1 MFWRVAA
8 VPRTLVAPMY
18 EHVGPPG
25 DEARGARDL
34 LIELE
39 FRRGALRRGLREAL
53 RGAIQEGRLLAGT
66 RLPSSR
72 RLAADLGV
80 SRGVVAD
87 TYDQLVS
94 EGYLAARPR
103 TGTVVAPVA
112 GAAPPEPEA
121 PPPQWRFDLVGT
133 TPEVA
138 LFPRRA
144 WIRAMEAALRSAPDG
159 ALSYTE
165 WRGRIELRQALGAY
179 LARVR
184 GVRVDPGRIV
194 VTQGFTQALDLV
206 CRALG
211 KRGATRIAFET
222 PSIRELWETATA
234 SGLTLVGCP
243 VDGSG
248 LRTDDLW
255 DLDVGAVVVSPAH
268 QYPMGVVLSPER
280 RLALL
285 DWASRTGGLVIEDDY
300 DAEFRYDRTPVGSMQ
315 GLDPGRV
322 VHVGTASKTLA
333 PGVRL
338 GWMSL
343 PAYLLEEIRA
353 EKRMADHGSPVLDQL
368 ALAELIVGG
377 GYERH
382 VARARHV
389 YRRRRDHLVRAIAIR
404 RPDLRLQGATA
415 GTHALLPLDPDVDD
429 LAIADA
435 ASERGIRVRA
445 LTSLRLAPGPERGL
459 VLGYGRLSDG
469 QIEPAMEALLPLL
482 PQPSGARRSSA

>member
-1 MFWRVAA
+1 MDDA
-8 VPRTLVAPMY
+8 VD
-18 EHVGPPG
+18 PPI

-34 LIELE
+34 LVELD
-39 FRRGALRRGLREAL
+39 LRRGGLRKGLQEGL
-53 RGAIQEGRLLAGT
+53 RSAIQDGRLTAGT

-72 RLAADLGV
+72 RLARDLEV

-87 TYDQLVS
+87 TYDQLVA
-94 EGYLAARPR
+94 EGYLATRAR
-103 TGTVVAPVA
+103 TGTVVAAVA
-112 GAAPPEPEA
+112 DAPPPEPEA
-121 PPPQWRFDLVGT
+121 ELPQWRYDLVST

-144 WIRAMEAALRSAPDG
+144 WVRAMELALRRAPD
-159 ALSYTE
+159 AVLAYTD
-165 WRGRIELRQALGAY
+165 WRGRVELRTALGAY

-206 CRALG
+206 CRVLVG
-211 KRGATRIAFET
+211 RGATRIAFET

-248 LRTDDLW
+248 LRTDELW
-255 DLDVGAVVVSPAH
+255 QLEVQAVVVSPAH
-268 QYPMGVVLSPER
+268 QYPTGAVLAPSR
-280 RLALL
+280 RVALL
-285 DWASRTGGLVIEDDY
+285 DWAARTGGIVIEDDY

-343 PAYLLEEIRA
+343 APDLLEEVRA
-353 EKRMADHGSPVLDQL
+353 QKRMADHGSPALDQL
-368 ALAELIVGG
+368 ALAELVDGG
-377 GYERH
+377 AYERH
-382 VARARHV
+382 VVRARDV
-389 YRRRRDHLVRAIAIR
+389 YRRRRDHLMRAISAR
-404 RPDLRLQGATA
+404 RPDLRLEGATA
-415 GTHALLPLDPDVDD
+415 GTHALLPLGAGVDD
-429 LAIADA
+429 QAIATA
-435 ASERGIRVRA
+435 AAERDVRVVA
-445 LTSLRLAPGPERGL
+445 LSALQLAPGPERGL
-459 VLGYGRLSDG
+459 VLGYGRLPDG
-469 QIEPAMEALLPLL
+469 QIEPAMDALLPLL
-482 PQPSGARRSSA
+482 P